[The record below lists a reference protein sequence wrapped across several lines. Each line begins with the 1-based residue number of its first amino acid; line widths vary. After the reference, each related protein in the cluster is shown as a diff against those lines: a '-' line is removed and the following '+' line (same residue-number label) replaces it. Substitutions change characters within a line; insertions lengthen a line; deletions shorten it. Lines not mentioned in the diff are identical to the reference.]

1 MSKARGRI
9 RVVFLVFYFE
19 AWDSLA
25 DVHRLMLESDDFEP
39 IVVTIPRKLTGDA
52 DFGNEQAVSD
62 FFTNLDIEHVRL
74 DFEDSYRGLSE
85 LKKLAPDYLFLN
97 YPWQKN
103 YQPAYKIE
111 GLIAFT
117 RVCYVP
123 YFSLPLVNEPGI
135 RGVAPHLFRQTTH
148 RLAHLLFLQDRSV
161 RDAFEHTERGAHHA
175 HFTGT
180 PKVDALIEKMSNT
193 HPYWPLG
200 TESKHFKVLWA
211 PHHSF
216 GEAWLNFGVF
226 DSMHQQMLEFA
237 RVHDD
242 IEFVLRPHPYMFGT
256 LLGQGYMSA
265 EDLAAWRSAWD
276 ALPNTAT
283 DEHSEYAALMLAAD
297 LMFTDGISFIA
308 EYPLVT
314 KRPAIYWEKAGHWEF
329 NPLGELAAATTVR
342 VHDFHGF
349 EVALQQAI
357 EWGLPSRKAEIEH
370 LFSAAVPYPGQ
381 SAQRILS
388 VLRSDARALL

>member
-19 AWDSLA
+19 AWDALA
-25 DVHRLMLESDDFEP
+25 EIYQQMLSSDDFEP
-39 IVVTIPRKLTGDA
+39 VVVTIPRKLTGDTEFA
-52 DFGNEQAVSD
+52 NEQAVSD
-62 FFTNLDIEHVRL
+62 FFTNLGIEHVRL
-74 DFEDSYRGLSE
+74 DFEDSYQGLAE
-85 LKKLAPDYLFLN
+85 LRRIAPDYLFLN

-103 YQPAYKIE
+103 YQQAYKIE
-111 GLIAFT
+111 SLISFT

-148 RLAHLLFLQDRSV
+148 RLAHLVFLQDRSV

-180 PKVDALIEKMSNT
+180 PKVDSLIEKMKT
-193 HPYWPLG
+193 AQPYWPLG
-200 TESKHFKVLWA
+200 ERNNKFRVLWA

-237 RVHDD
+237 RRHDE
-242 IEFVLRPHPYMFGT
+242 IEFVLRPHPYMFGSLT
-256 LLGQGYMSA
+256 GQGYMSSEA
-265 EDLAAWRSAWD
+265 LAGWRAAWD

-314 KRPAIYWEKAGHWEF
+314 KRPAIYWEKPGHWEF

-342 VHDFHGF
+342 VQSF
-349 EVALQQAI
+349 EQFESELQRAI
-357 EWGLPSRKAEIEH
+357 EWGLPNRSAEIEQ

-381 SAQRILS
+381 SAQRILAI
-388 VLRSDARALL
+388 LRSDARALP